1 VLSRRLA
8 GLLLGLAALVA
19 GTTLAAAP
27 ATAALCGHW
36 VANAEGEM
44 TYQTFECGTEDTAGP
59 GGGGGGS
66 TVTCYRGRQASFNY
80 DVSFCSG
87 ELSCYR
93 FIPPPTAEDPAAWPE
108 RPAGV
113 DPTAS
118 YANQACFTQPPEE
131 ALVSN
136 EYIWVT
142 PSEQDIA
149 AQVDVAFGALVAPA
163 FSLGFNPPTRAVVN
177 LPTWFWAAGAGG
189 GAVTGSS
196 AGGLVAVAT
205 PDHLEV
211 DPGDGSGSFRCAWAV
226 TASDTCAYTYP
237 RSSAGEPAVADL
249 GPAYQAQMRL
259 VYTVRFELNGAPFEV
274 AGLPTEFTS
283 TWQTTPVPV
292 AEIQS
297 LVGSRGA

>member
-1 VLSRRLA
+1 MLIRRLTALLVGLGALLA
-8 GLLLGLAALVA
+8 GVS
-19 GTTLAAAP
+19 LAAAP
-27 ATAALCGHW
+27 ATADLCGHW

-44 TYQTFECGTEDTAGP
+44 VYQTTECGTEETTDP
-59 GGGGGGS
+59 GGGGTGA
-66 TVTCYRGRQASFNY
+66 TCYLGRKAAFGY
-80 DVSFCSG
+80 DVAYCSG

-93 FIPPPTAEDPAAWPE
+93 FIPPPTAEDPASWPE
-108 RPAGV
+108 RPAGTEE
-113 DPTAS
+113 TAS

-142 PSEQDIA
+142 PSEADIA
-149 AQVDVAFGALVAPA
+149 AQIDVAYGSLVAPA
-163 FSLGFNPPTRAVVN
+163 FTVGFNPPTHAVVN
-177 LPTWFWAAGAGG
+177 LPTWYWAGGAGA

-196 AGGLVAVAT
+196 AGGLVAIAT

-211 DPGDGSGSFRCAWAV
+211 DPGDGSGEFTCPWSV
-226 TASDTCAYTYP
+226 TASDACSYTYP
-237 RSSAGEPAVADL
+237 RSSAGEPAVPDV
-249 GPAYQAQMRL
+249 GPAFQAQMRL

-283 TWQTTPVPV
+283 AWQTTAVPV

-297 LVGSRGA
+297 LVGRRGA